1 MKAQYQRSLVL
12 GAALV
17 GLLITGTVAHATG
30 VQCERATGE
39 VEKAICADPVLLKL
53 DQALGAQYD
62 LAVASDP
69 QVKDRQLY
77 WLQHTLAQCQDKQC
91 LVLAYKGQIEALGG
105 NWEQVKQIVMSDA
118 DSAQQQ
124 QQAQPQAQPQAA
136 AVPSRYEE
144 ENRKYEL
151 IQQRNQQERLQHEAQ
166 QKKDNNKYTLIGFVV
181 LVLAA
186 VGWHL
191 FIRNRCPHCKST
203 KYRRVSAEEVDRWRG
218 TKRVTERMASG
229 RDKTRNVQ
237 TTFVMM
243 RFAYQCNA
251 CQGEWEKEREEEKNR
266 GSWLGRLLTGY

>member
-1 MKAQYQRSLVL
+1 MKAQFQRSLVL
-12 GAALV
+12 SAALV
-17 GLLITGTVAHATG
+17 GLMLAGPVAHATG
-30 VQCERATGE
+30 IQCERAASA
-39 VEKAICADPVLLKL
+39 VEQAICADPVLLKL

-62 LAVASDP
+62 LAVATDP
-69 QVKDRQLY
+69 QVQARQIN
-77 WLQHTLAQCQDKQC
+77 WLQNTLGQCQDKQC
-91 LVLAYKGQIEALGG
+91 LVVAYKNQIEALGG
-105 NWEQVKQIVMSDA
+105 NWEQIKQNVMASAGSD
-118 DSAQQQ
+118 QQQ
-124 QQAQPQAQPQAA
+124 TQAQPQVQPQAA

-151 IQQRNQQERLQHEAQ
+151 IEQRNQQELRQREAQ
-166 QKKDNNKYTLIGFVV
+166 QKKDNNKYILIGFVV

-203 KYRRVSAEEVDRWRG
+203 KYRRVSAEETDRWRG
-218 TKRVTERMASG
+218 TKQVTERLASG
-229 RDKTRNVQ
+229 KNKTRNVQ
-237 TTFVMM
+237 TTYVMM